1 MIAYCGLDC
10 EKCNAYIAT
19 KTNDN
24 KLRKATAQE
33 WSKLFKTE
41 LRAED
46 INCTGC
52 KSTGVKLYYCG
63 NLCEIRKCATK
74 KQLENCGLCETY
86 PCDKLDFI
94 FKSSSE
100 AKANLDKMQA

>member
-10 EKCNAYIAT
+10 EKCIAYIAT
-19 KTNDN
+19 KTDDN

-41 LRAED
+41 LKPED

-52 KSTGVKLYYCG
+52 KGRGIKLYYCG
-63 NLCEIRKCATK
+63 NLCEIRKCATGK
-74 KQLENCGLCETY
+74 KLESCGLCDKY
-86 PCDKLDFI
+86 PCEKLNFI
-94 FKSSSE
+94 LNGSPE
-100 AKANLDKMQA
+100 AKKNLDKVKN